1 MTMLA
6 LLLAA
11 AFQLELGAGYLNAGD
26 PKAFVTSLRA
36 GFDVEDVLTLGGRFT
51 GVPGP
56 EGRTVGGSFRGDPS
70 DVAGMSGWQLLGEL
84 RAHTPGPIQLHL
96 GFAAGIGRLLN
107 WQCACT
113 EANVMRGH
121 TAFSFLASV
130 GLRLRPETW
139 NGFSLGAEAI
149 MPHWVGLEDARQAG
163 TFTPPPEPVTAW
175 ALLGAIGY
183 RWR

>member
-1 MTMLA
+1 
-6 LLLAA
+6 
-11 AFQLELGAGYLNAGD
+11 
-26 PKAFVTSLRA
+26 
-36 GFDVEDVLTLGGRFT
+36 
-51 GVPGP
+51 
-56 EGRTVGGSFRGDPS
+56 VGGTFRGDPS

-96 GFAAGIGRLLN
+96 RFAAGIGRLLN

-139 NGFSLGAEAI
+139 NGFSLGAEVI
-149 MPHWVGLEDARQAG
+149 MPHWLGLEDARQPG
-163 TFTPPPEPVTAW
+163 TFTNPSGAGDRVGLARSDRISLALSQWTALAMSRQDKLIVADPLIAERERYA
-175 ALLGAIGY
+175 ALAAALASSVN
-183 RWR
+183 RTDRRT